1 MTKISPKKKELRVV
15 LSPEAYGRLL
25 DQAASLDQT
34 PASFARQVIMEK
46 VTALEAA
53 GSQSHS
59 VGFLREIMKQT
70 GDFMEE
76 KRR

>member
-15 LSPEAYGRLL
+15 LSPEAYERLL
-25 DQAASLDQT
+25 DQSASLDQT

-46 VTALEAA
+46 VKALEAA
-53 GSQSHS
+53 GAQGQSI
-59 VGFLREIMKQT
+59 GILRKMMEDA

-76 KRR
+76 HRK